1 MSSGEAWALVRERGK
16 VLHLAL
22 LLSLCSVARCYE
34 LKMDDKR
41 PDRAQDDDES
51 GPARLDGAEGGSA
64 LSAAMYSSR
73 IILLSSGGFSC
84 ASSARARS
92 TPSRNSSGA
101 VPFPAHIEANEV
113 AASMISSS

>member
-51 GPARLDGAEGGSA
+51 GPARLDETEGGVG
-64 LSAAMYSSR
+64 LER
-73 IILLSSGGFSC
+73 GDVFL
-84 ASSARARS
+84 
-92 TPSRNSSGA
+92 
-101 VPFPAHIEANEV
+101 AHHLTELWRLFLRLV
-113 AASMISSS
+113 GQSPKHPKPKQ